1 MGDLETLHEIAASVS
16 DELAEQNEVQA
27 ILLVGSTSVGY
38 ADEHSDI
45 DLRVIGSIEAAER
58 SVNDVHIE
66 WRSVTPQEIE
76 GKLEEWE
83 DDAALYTYANAK
95 LLHDEIG
102 LSEILTKY
110 DTYPP
115 TVFREKLYAGWFYGT
130 GDIFDARKAAKRGDT
145 YVKQCAGVSA
155 VEQFAALSYLLEGQF
170 PPYRKWLFRD
180 LPTELPEID
189 AALSGDA
196 TALEQIMSKFE
207 QELED
212 SLDDEQI
219 EKPYL
224 SQPEFGP
231 LG

>member
-16 DELAEQNEVQA
+16 GELAEQNEVQA

-66 WRSVTPQEIE
+66 WRSVTLQEIE

-102 LSEILTKY
+102 LSEILAKY

-224 SQPEFGP
+224 FQPEFGP

>member
-66 WRSVTPQEIE
+66 WRSVTLQEIE

-102 LSEILTKY
+102 LSEILAKY

-224 SQPEFGP
+224 FQPEFGP

>member
-16 DELAEQNEVQA
+16 DELAEQIEVQA

-66 WRSVTPQEIE
+66 WRSVTLQEIE

-102 LSEILTKY
+102 LSEILAKY

-224 SQPEFGP
+224 FQPEFGP